1 MIVRLRSLPRL
12 VVVLGVFAAC
22 AGTGGVV
29 ALGWPDG
36 SGGSNTRL
44 VPRGTPA
51 LGAGPTAQATAAPP
65 VPDPFRYTAKSEDEL
80 SRRAAEGLAHPLYAF
95 SPGGIVA
102 SAKRTASFRGAVDA
116 AAKRIDLD
124 PDILEGMVLLESA
137 GRPDA
142 IAGTTKGA
150 LTGAVGLTQ
159 ILDETGRNLLG
170 MRIDATASGK
180 LTRRLT
186 RERRRGHKR
195 KVAKIIAKR
204 MTVDERFD
212 PVKALAATGRYLQFA
227 RRRFGRDD
235 LAVVSYHMGVGN
247 LGDVV
252 RAFAGAPRGTDV
264 KRLVADDALSYTKL
278 YFDSSPARHAKAWS
292 TLSGFGD
299 DSLNYWWKVRAAE
312 RIMRTYRTDPG
323 ALKREAALQTAKN
336 SAEEVLHP
344 KDGTDAF
351 ADPDAVQD
359 AFDQGEVIAF
369 PPPSVRV
376 AFRVDR
382 QTGEEARRLDRS
394 RTLYRGLRPAAMA
407 MLIYIARQTKALSG
421 SSGRL
426 AISSSVRDRKYQRLL
441 VADNIEATRKYS
453 LHTTGYTFDVLRRY
467 RSKRQSLAFQFLLD
481 RLTALNLIAWVRE
494 PAAIHITVSSDASA
508 FEGLLGPLHRVPANG

>member
-1 MIVRLRSLPRL
+1 MIARLRSLPR
-12 VVVLGVFAAC
+12 VAVVLGVIAAV
-22 AGTGGVV
+22 GVGAL

-36 SGGSNTRL
+36 GDGGTRL

-51 LGAGPTAQATAAPP
+51 GAAGLSAGATQAPP
-65 VPDPFRYTAKSEDEL
+65 VPDRFRYSAKNEDEL
-80 SRRAAEGLAHPLYAF
+80 ARRAAEGLAHPLYAF

-102 SAKRTASFRGAVDA
+102 SAKRTARYRGAVEA
-116 AAKRIDLD
+116 AAQRIDLD
-124 PDILEGMVLLESA
+124 PDVLEGMVLLESA

-159 ILDETGRNLLG
+159 ILDETGRNLLR
-170 MRIDATASGK
+170 MRIDANASGK

-186 RERRRGHKR
+186 RERRRGR
-195 KVAKIIAKR
+195 RREVAKIIAKR

-227 RRRFGRDD
+227 RGRFGRDD

-252 RAFAGAPRGTDV
+252 RAFAGVRRGTDI
-264 KRLVADDALSYTKL
+264 KGLVADDKLSYAKL
-278 YFDSSPARHAKAWS
+278 YFDSSPARHGEAWT

-312 RIMRTYRTDPG
+312 QIMRTYRTDPG
-323 ALKREAALQTAKN
+323 ALQREAGLQTAKA

-344 KDGTDAF
+344 KDDTDAF
-351 ADPDAVQD
+351 ADPSAVRD
-359 AFDQGEVIAF
+359 AFDRGDVIAF
-369 PPPSVRV
+369 PPV
-376 AFRVDR
+376 AARIGFRVDA
-382 QTGEEARRLDRS
+382 QMGEEAPRLNRS
-394 RTLYRGLRPAAMA
+394 RTLYRGLRPEAMA
-407 MLIYIARQTKALSG
+407 MLVYIARQTRALSG
-421 SSGRL
+421 SPGRL
-426 AISSSVRDRKYQRLL
+426 AISSSVRDRDYQKLL

-453 LHTTGYTFDVLRRY
+453 LHTTGYTFDALRRY
-467 RSKRQSLAFQFLLD
+467 RSKRQSLAFQFVLD

-494 PAAIHITVSSDASA
+494 PAAIHITVSSDAGA
-508 FEGLLGPLHRVPANG
+508 FEGLLGPLRRVPASG